1 MKIGFLST
9 NLFWGTL
16 LIVFGI
22 SAILR
27 SFNINIPLF
36 RIVLALLLI
45 YVGVSLLLGHKLT
58 FEGNENITLFNE
70 SYYSL
75 KDIKNNEINI
85 IFGKGIV
92 DLTDFNS
99 KENNI
104 KDFEINSIFGTTE
117 IRISKNSPVKI
128 TASSAFASVTM
139 PDKSSIV
146 FGETTY
152 KSSDKTVN
160 GETLIIKSNAVFA
173 NLDIILID

>member
-1 MKIGFLST
+1 MKLGFLST

-58 FEGNENITLFNE
+58 FEGNENITIFNE
-70 SYYSL
+70 SYYSF
-75 KDIKNNEINI
+75 KDIKNREINV

-92 DLTDFNS
+92 DLTDYNF
-99 KENNI
+99 KGNNI
-104 KDFEINSIFGTTE
+104 NELEINSIFSTTE
-117 IRISKNSPVKI
+117 IRISKNNPVKI

-152 KSSDKTVN
+152 ESSNKTVN
-160 GETLIIKSNAVFA
+160 GEDLSIKSNSVFA
-173 NLDIILID
+173 NLDIIFID